1 MGSGRLDCGPVL
13 PERAHRKCS
22 LDGRSGASPAAPLE
36 SGGMRISDST
46 IGGDRNHLENGRD
59 NIVLF

>member
-1 MGSGRLDCGPVL
+1 VL